1 MSRRSLR
8 TGLWAAQLVAVF
20 SLLGAA
26 QPARAQFHLPKGL
39 QKYAQKAE
47 DIHKSMTITV
57 DQEKDIGREVA
68 AKLIGY
74 YHLYNNPALAQYVN
88 LVGETVA
95 AQSPRQDIQYH
106 FAILD
111 SDDINAVSAP
121 GGFIFITRGALALCD
136 DESELAGVLAHE
148 VAHVTDKHVVKVIER
163 DKGMAAGFQEASTHM
178 QSDKYKQMLQNM
190 SKNVLVNLLDHGLAP
205 ADEYD
210 ADEKGV
216 MFAHAAGYPADG
228 LERFLIK
235 MGEATKGNEVPY
247 WSKTHPPV
255 ADRNTRIQQE
265 ITSQGWQDQNRPRL
279 AERFEMVVAALKP
292 KS

>member
-1 MSRRSLR
+1 MKGRMTR
-8 TGLWAAQLVAVF
+8 TGKWI
-20 SLLGAA
+20 LGAA
-26 QPARAQFHLPKGL
+26 LAGLLFGTVPNAQAQFLKNL
-39 QKYAQKAE
+39 QKYTQKAQ

-74 YHLYNNPALAQYVN
+74 YHIYNNPGLTQYVN

-148 VAHVTDKHVVKVIER
+148 VAHVTDKHVVHVIER
-163 DKGMAAGFQEASTHM
+163 DKGMQAGFQEASSHM
-178 QSDKYKQMLQNM
+178 QSNQYKEYLQNM
-190 SKNVLVNLLDHGLAP
+190 SKNILVNLLDKGLAP
-205 ADEYD
+205 GDEYD
-210 ADEKGV
+210 ADQKGV
-216 MFAHAAGYPADG
+216 QFAHAAGYPADG
-228 LERFLIK
+228 LERFLTK
-235 MGEATKGNEVPY
+235 MGDATKGNQVPY
-247 WSKTHPPV
+247 WSRTHPPV
-255 ADRNTRIQQE
+255 ADRNAKIQQE
-265 ITSQGWQDQNRPRL
+265 IASNNWQDADRPKL
-279 AERFEMVVAALKP
+279 ADRFAMAVAAIKP